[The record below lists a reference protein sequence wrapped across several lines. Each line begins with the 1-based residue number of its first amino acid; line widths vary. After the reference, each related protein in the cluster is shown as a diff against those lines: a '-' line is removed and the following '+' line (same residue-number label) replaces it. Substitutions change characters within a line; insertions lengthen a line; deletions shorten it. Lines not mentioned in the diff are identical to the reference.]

1 MQNAPKRAK
10 KCAKC
15 AAVARA
21 EKPAKVVP
29 LALVV
34 QKVAAVRKGRTLPR
48 CSRSSTRTTTAN
60 SAKTN
65 SWRWPR
71 PFVSACGDPADREV
85 RRVRDPKVAVQV
97 ALKETHDSRDAGRQ
111 VHRWAHVSK
120 DVVARIAVQKVATSN
135 AAVSMVHHRGEASI
149 ASASQVH
156 LKVVGTKVS
165 ASSVA
170 PKVVDLNV
178 SVSPAREAVNLN
190 ANDLPAHHA
199 DAVSTANDS
208 LARLIVHVLNVIVT
222 RVAQNASATNA
233 TGLPVLRA
241 AAVWIAS
248 ASPVRPNVVTG
259 MAPVLH
265 VRRVLRSI
273 CG

>member
-1 MQNAPKRAK
+1 MMQNAPKRAK

-15 AAVARA
+15 AAVARV
-21 EKPAKVVP
+21 EKPAKVAP

-65 SWRWPR
+65 SWRWRKPS
-71 PFVSACGDPADREV
+71 VNTCSGPAARE
-85 RRVRDPKVAVQV
+85 VRDPKVVGQV
-97 ALKETHDSRDAGRQ
+97 ALTDTHDLRGADRQ
-111 VHRWAHVSK
+111 VRPWVHALK
-120 DVVARIAVQKVATSN
+120 AAVAKIAILPVVQKVVAPS
-135 AAVSMVHHRGEASI
+135 AAVSMAYLHVVVSI
-149 ASASQVH
+149 ANASLVR
-156 LKVVGTKVS
+156 
-165 ASSVA
+165 A
-170 PKVVDLNV
+170 
-178 SVSPAREAVNLN
+178 AVKST
-190 ANDLPAHHA
+190 ANDLQVHHA

-208 LARLIVHVLNVIVT
+208 LACRIVHVLNVIVT

-233 TGLPVLRA
+233 TGLPVPRA

-248 ASPVRPNVVTG
+248 ASPVHPKIVASMG
-259 MAPVLH
+259 HVLH
-265 VRRVLRSI
+265 ARRVLRSI